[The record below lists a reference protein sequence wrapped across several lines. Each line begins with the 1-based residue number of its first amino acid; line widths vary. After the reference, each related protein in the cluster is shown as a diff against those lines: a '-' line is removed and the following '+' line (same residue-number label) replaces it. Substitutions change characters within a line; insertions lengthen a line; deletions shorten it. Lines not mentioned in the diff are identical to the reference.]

1 MRYDLYIIKMCD
13 LFSFVNK
20 CELFPFVYKH
30 EMTEISEFHSS
41 KWTWQINFPYFR
53 LGLITKCFSEIFSLL
68 TWNNK
73 V

>member
-30 EMTEISEFHSS
+30 EMTEISEFH
-41 KWTWQINFPYFR
+41 
-53 LGLITKCFSEIFSLL
+53 
-68 TWNNK
+68 
-73 V
+73 